1 MTREET
7 LMDWTPL
14 TDSLAGLAPFLIYVG
29 LSLGLT
35 AIYAAIYMLATA
47 HDELG
52 QIKRN
57 NPAAAIAFAG
67 SLIGYTLPLAVAAQ
81 HSATLLV
88 FLVWG
93 VVAIAVQVA
102 IYWFFR
108 LLMLRD
114 VSARIDRGEVAA
126 GILLGAASLAGGIVD
141 AAAMAV

>member
-1 MTREET
+1 
-7 LMDWTPL
+7 MDWTPL
-14 TDSLAGLAPFLIYVG
+14 TDSLAGLGPFVVYVG
-29 LSLGLT
+29 LSLGLI
-35 AIYAAIYMLATA
+35 ALYAAVYMLATA

-52 QIKRN
+52 QIRRN

-67 SLIGYTLPLAVAAQ
+67 SMIGYTLPLAVAAQ

-93 VVAIAVQVA
+93 VVAIVVQVA

-114 VSARIDRGEVAA
+114 VSTRIDRGEVAA

>member
-1 MTREET
+1 MG
-7 LMDWTPL
+7 WTPVI
-14 TDSLAGLAPFLIYVG
+14 DSFAGLGPFVVYVG
-29 LSLGLT
+29 LSLGMI
-35 AIYAAIYMLATA
+35 AVYSAVYMLATA

-52 QIKRN
+52 QIRRG

-81 HSATLLV
+81 HSTTLLV

-93 VVAIAVQVA
+93 VVAIVVQVA
-102 IYWFFR
+102 VYWFFR

-141 AAAMAV
+141 AAAMGL

>member
-1 MTREET
+1 
-7 LMDWTPL
+7 MDWTPVI
-14 TDSLAGLAPFLIYVG
+14 DSFAGLGPFVVYVG
-29 LSLGLT
+29 LSLGLI

-52 QIKRN
+52 QIRQN

-67 SLIGYTLPLAVAAQ
+67 SLIGFSLPLAVAAHQ
-81 HSATLLV
+81 APTLLV

-93 VVAIAVQVA
+93 VVAIIVQVGV
-102 IYWFFR
+102 YWFFR

-126 GILLGAASLAGGIVD
+126 GTLLAAASLAGGIVD
-141 AAAMAV
+141 AAAMAL

>member
-1 MTREET
+1 
-7 LMDWTPL
+7 MDWTPL
-14 TDSLAGLAPFLIYVG
+14 VESLSGLAPFLIYVG
-29 LSLGLT
+29 LSVGLIAT
-35 AIYAAIYMLATA
+35 YAAVYMMATA

-52 QIKRN
+52 LIRRN
-57 NPAAAIAFAG
+57 NVAAAIAFAG
-67 SLIGYTLPLAVAAQ
+67 SMIGYTLPLAIAAQ

-93 VVAIAVQVA
+93 CVAIVVQVA

-114 VSARIDRGEVAA
+114 VSARIEKGEVAA

-141 AAAMAV
+141 AAAMAL